1 MSRSAQNVLFDSPI
15 PFVESGIGIEMGMGM
30 VLGVGM

>member
-15 PFVESGIGIEMGMGM
+15 PFVESGVGIEIGIGM
-30 VLGVGM
+30 GVGM